1 MAKTASKRER
11 ILDSILVVIFSG
23 IIVAL
28 LVHYL
33 ASFGL
38 VSRIYVFPIYSM
50 IVLVAGYLVIRLVDR
65 ILERVVE
72 PTLGATRTHGIKN
85 AFQLIAGIVLII
97 FVFSVFGVNLT
108 AALVG
113 AGFLGI
119 VLGLAAQQV
128 LGNIFA
134 GLSLLMSRPFEI
146 GDHVLLATSSYGT
159 TGSSYSHENQP
170 SGFAGVVQDVGIF
183 FTRVRLD
190 SGVPADFPNSAV
202 ISSMVIN
209 YTKMEARVVRVRMD
223 LEKKIDFD
231 RFKSALLE
239 SLGKYD
245 YVDQSKT
252 RIEVID
258 VAAGTYQIVIEV
270 SAKSE
275 SDEPIKT
282 LVIREAIKVEEQLTN

>member
-1 MAKTASKRER
+1 MAKPASKRER
-11 ILDSILVVIFSG
+11 ILDSILVVIFAG
-23 IIVAL
+23 IIIAL

-38 VSRIYVFPIYSM
+38 VAGIYVFPIYSV
-50 IVLVAGYLVIRLVDR
+50 IVLVAGYLVIRLIDR
-65 ILERVVE
+65 ILERIVE

-85 AFQLIAGIVLII
+85 TFQLVAGVVLIV

-146 GDHVLLATSSYGT
+146 GDHILLATSSYGT
-159 TGSSYSHENQP
+159 TGSTYSHENQP
-170 SGFAGVVQDVGIF
+170 SGFAGVVKDVGIF
-183 FTRVRLD
+183 FTRIHLD
-190 SGVPADFPNSAV
+190 SGAPAIFPNSAV
-202 ISSMVIN
+202 IGSMVTN
-209 YTKMEARVVRVRMD
+209 YTKMEMRIVRVRMD
-223 LEKKIDFD
+223 LDKKTDYD
-231 RFKSALLE
+231 RFKSTLLE
-239 SLGKYD
+239 SLKND
-245 YVDQSKT
+245 AIDQSRTK
-252 RIEVID
+252 IEVID
-258 VAAGTYQIVIEV
+258 VATGTYQVVIEV

-282 LVIREAIKVEEQLTN
+282 LLIREAIKVEQKLAA

>member
-1 MAKTASKRER
+1 MPVSKRER
-11 ILDSILVVIFSG
+11 ILDSIIAVVFAG

-33 ASFGL
+33 ASFGV
-38 VSRIYVFPIYSM
+38 VSRVYVLPIYTI
-50 IVLVAGYLVIRLVDR
+50 IVLVAGYLVIRLIDR

-85 AFQLIAGIVLII
+85 AFQLVAGIILIV

-134 GLSLLMSRPFEI
+134 GLSLLTSRPFEI
-146 GDHVLLATSSYGT
+146 GDHILLAPSSYGT
-159 TGSSYSHENQP
+159 SGSTYSHENQP
-170 SGFAGVVQDVGIF
+170 SGFTGVVQDVGIF
-183 FTRVRLD
+183 FTQILLD
-190 SGVPADFPNSAV
+190 SGVPAVFPNSAV
-202 ISSMVIN
+202 IGAMVAN
-209 YTKMEARVVRVRMD
+209 YTKMQVRVVRVRMD
-223 LEKKIDFD
+223 LDKKTDYD
-231 RFKSALLE
+231 RFKSTLLE
-239 SLGKYD
+239 SLSRQDSIDTSG
-245 YVDQSKT
+245 T
-252 RIEVID
+252 RMDIINVST
-258 VAAGTYQIVIEV
+258 GTYQIVIQV

-275 SDEPIKT
+275 SEEPIKT
-282 LVIREAIKVEEQLTN
+282 MVIKEAIKVEQQLKS